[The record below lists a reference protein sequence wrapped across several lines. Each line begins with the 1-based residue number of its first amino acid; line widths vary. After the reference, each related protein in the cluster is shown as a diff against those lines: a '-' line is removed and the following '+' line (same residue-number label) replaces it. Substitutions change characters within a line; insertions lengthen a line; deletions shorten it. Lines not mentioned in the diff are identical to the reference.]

1 VNAAHDYRGRTR
13 RRTHLLALALAGIFL
28 ANLCCANLAYAIDPQ
43 RTLSQYIRDRW
54 DSEKGFPGGIV
65 HAIAQTP
72 DGYLWI
78 GGEKGLVRFDGL
90 SFLLF
95 QQATPSS
102 MAIGPVLG
110 LAADSDGNLWI
121 RLQSTKVL
129 RYRDGKFEPG
139 HDEAEF
145 SITAMHKGSNGD
157 FLLSSL
163 TYGPLRYAGGRFA
176 TVMAHE
182 ELPSLQANAPLESN
196 SSVATRS
203 DWSSGYVTHRLAPPY
218 SPVTSLAETAD
229 GRVWLGTRDKGLF
242 YVQGGKIAAI
252 AGKLPGQ
259 KVNCMLAASESDLWI
274 GTDDGVFRWNGSE
287 LTRGGLPPA
296 LQHAQVL
303 TLVKDRDANI
313 WAGTAAG
320 LERINAGGVV
330 SDEGGSRHD
339 MPIAA
344 LFEDREGNIWAGGA
358 RGIERLRD
366 SAFVSYSAADGLP
379 ESNGPVYVDAAQ
391 RTWFAPLEGGLYWLQ
406 HGQVGHVTEAG
417 LGKDVVYSI
426 AGDGSDLWLGRQ
438 LGGLTRLHFSGGS
451 TSANTYT
458 QAEGLAQNSVYAV
471 HRNSDGSV
479 WAGTLSG
486 GVSQLRNGRFTT
498 YTTANGMASNT
509 VNAIAETADGTL
521 WFATPNGLNALSTG
535 AMKSYGV
542 REGLL
547 SPYVSCLLVDSA
559 GILWIGGGAGL
570 AYFSSNRIQI
580 PLQLPEALREQILGM
595 AEDRSGTLWI
605 ATSNHVLRVKRAEL
619 LAGPASNAD
628 EREYGLDD
636 GLLGLEGVKRYRSVV
651 ADPQGRIWFSMNR
664 GLSMVD
670 PSRTNT
676 VSAPALV
683 HVEATS
689 ADGNAIE
696 ERGVVRAAA
705 RERISFTYTGLSL
718 SNPERI
724 RYRYRLEGFDRDWSE
739 PTVTRTAI
747 YTNLNPGTYHFRVVA
762 SNSDGLWNGAEAS
775 FPFEV
780 EPMWW
785 QTWWFRLGLLLT
797 AGFAALTAYRLHM
810 RQLTAQLNVRFEE
823 RLAER
828 TRIAQ
833 DLHDT
838 LLQGFLSASMQLDV
852 ANDRLEETSPAK
864 PIVTRVIQLVGQVI
878 EDGRRTVRGLRSSDG
893 GSDSLEQ
900 SFSRVPQEL
909 AVQAVDF
916 RVIVE
921 GQVRTVHPFIRDEVY
936 RIGRE
941 ALANAFRHSGG
952 DKVEIELDYTDRQ
965 MRVLVR
971 DNGRG
976 IDPEVLKSGRDGH
989 WGLSGMRERAGRIG
1003 AKIKVWSRDAG
1014 GTEVELTVP
1023 GRVAFRFQS
1032 SDRMSQW
1039 FVHRRKAGRGGAM
1052 RKEK

>member
-1 VNAAHDYRGRTR
+1 MKAKHDRRAGRR
-13 RRTHLLALALAGIFL
+13 WRLRQLASVAGLLL
-28 ANLCCANLAYAIDPQ
+28 ANLSLAHLAYAIDPQ

-54 DSEKGFPGGIV
+54 DSEKGFPGGAV

-78 GGEKGLVRFDGL
+78 GTEKGLVRFDGL

-95 QQATPSS
+95 QQATPGSLP
-102 MAIGPVLG
+102 IGPVLG
-110 LAADSDGNLWI
+110 LAADADRNLWI
-121 RLQSTKVL
+121 QLQSTKVL

-145 SITAMHKGSNGD
+145 SITAMYRGGNGD

-176 TVMAHE
+176 TVMAQG
-182 ELPSLQANAPLESN
+182 ELPSLRANTPLDTN

-218 SPVTSLAETAD
+218 SPVTSLAETGD

-242 YVQGGKIAAI
+242 YVKGGKVASI
-252 AGKLPGQ
+252 AGTLPDQ
-259 KVNCMLAASESDLWI
+259 KINCMLAAGKSDLWI
-274 GTDDGVFRWNGSE
+274 GTDKGVLRWNGSD
-287 LTRGGLPPA
+287 LSRAVVPAA

-303 TLVKDRDANI
+303 TLLRDRDSNI
-313 WAGTAAG
+313 WAGTAEG
-320 LERINAGGVV
+320 LERVNAGGI
-330 SDEGGSRHD
+330 SRDESGSRLD
-339 MPIAA
+339 TPVTA
-344 LFEDREGNIWAGGA
+344 LFEDREGNIWAGGTQ
-358 RGIERLRD
+358 GIERLRD
-366 SAFVSYSAADGLP
+366 SAFVTYSVADGLP
-379 ESNGPVYVDAAQ
+379 ESNGPVYVDKAQ
-391 RTWFAPLEGGLYWLQ
+391 RTWFAPLEGGLYWLT
-406 HGQVGHVTEAG
+406 HGKVARVTEAG
-417 LGKDVVYSI
+417 LGQDVVYSI
-426 AGDGSDLWLGRQ
+426 TGDGNDLWVGRQ
-438 LGGLTRLHFSGGS
+438 RGGLTRLHISGKS
-451 TSANTYT
+451 ILTNTYT
-458 QAEGLAQNSVYAV
+458 QASGLAQNSVYAV
-471 HRNSDGSV
+471 HRSPDGSV

-486 GVSQLRNGRFTT
+486 GVSQFRSGRFTT

-521 WFATPNGLNALSTG
+521 WFATPNGVNALSKG
-535 AMKSYGV
+535 VMQDYGV
-542 REGLL
+542 REGLP
-547 SPYVSCLLVDSA
+547 SAYVSCLLADSA
-559 GILWIGGGAGL
+559 GILWIGSGAGL
-570 AYFSSNRIQI
+570 AYFSSHKIQI
-580 PLQLPEALREQILGM
+580 PLQLPEALHEQIFGI
-595 AEDRSGTLWI
+595 AEDRSGSLWI
-605 ATSNHVLRVKRAEL
+605 ATSNHVLRAKRAEL
-619 LAGPASNAD
+619 LAGSANNAD

-636 GLLGLEGVKRYRSVV
+636 GLLGAEGVKRYQSVV
-651 ADPQGRIWFSMNR
+651 TDPLGRIWFSMNR
-664 GLSMVD
+664 GLSVVD
-670 PSRTNT
+670 PSRTSF
-676 VSAPALV
+676 VSGPALV

-689 ADGNAIE
+689 ADGNAIDPK
-696 ERGVVRAAA
+696 GVVRAAA
-705 RERISFTYTGLSL
+705 RDRISFIYAGLSL

-747 YTNLNPGTYHFRVVA
+747 YTNLNPGSYQFRVVA

-780 EPMWW
+780 DPVWW
-785 QTWWFRLGLLLT
+785 QTWWFRLSLLLT
-797 AGFAALTAYRLHM
+797 VGFAVLTVYRLRL

-852 ANDRLEETSPAK
+852 ANDRLEANSPAK

-893 GSDSLEQ
+893 GSDNLEQ
-900 SFSRVPQEL
+900 SFSRIPQEL

-916 RVIVE
+916 RVIVG

-952 DKVEIELDYTDRQ
+952 DKVEVELDYTDRQ
-965 MRVLVR
+965 LRVLIR

-976 IDPEVLKSGRDGH
+976 IDPDVLTSGRDGH

-1023 GRVAFRFQS
+1023 GHLAFRFQS
-1032 SDRMSQW
+1032 HDRMSQW
-1039 FVHRRKAGRGGAM
+1039 FARRRKVERDAAI
-1052 RKEK
+1052 RKEN

>member
-1 VNAAHDYRGRTR
+1 MTWLSA
-13 RRTHLLALALAGIFL
+13 ALAAIFL
-28 ANLCCANLAYAIDPQ
+28 ANLFLVNLLLANPAYAIDPQ

-54 DSEKGFPGGIV
+54 DSERGFPGGAV

-78 GGEKGLVRFDGL
+78 GTEKGLVRFDGL

-110 LAADSDGNLWI
+110 LAADSDGNLWL

-139 HDEAEF
+139 HDEVEF
-145 SITAMHKGSNGD
+145 SITAMYNNWNGD

-176 TVMAHE
+176 TLLSQE
-182 ELPSLQANAPLESN
+182 ELPSAQANTPLETN

-203 DWSSGYVTHRLAPPY
+203 DWSTGYVIHRLAPPY
-218 SPVTSLAETAD
+218 SPVTSLAETGD
-229 GRVWLGTRDKGLF
+229 GKVWLGTRDKGLF
-242 YVQGGKIAAI
+242 YVEGGKVASI
-252 AGKLPGQ
+252 AGSVPIQ
-259 KVNCMLAASESDLWI
+259 KINCLLAAGKNDLWI
-274 GTDDGVFRWNGSE
+274 GTDNGVLHGNGSA
-287 LTRGGLPPA
+287 LTRTGLPVA
-296 LQHAQVL
+296 LQHTQIL
-303 TLVKDRDANI
+303 SLLRDRDSNI
-313 WAGTAAG
+313 WAGTAEG
-320 LERINAGGVV
+320 LERINNGAIAR
-330 SDEGGSRHD
+330 DESGSRFVT
-339 MPIAA
+339 PITA
-344 LFEDREGNIWAGGA
+344 LFEDREGNIWAGGT

-366 SAFVSYSAADGLP
+366 STFVSYSVADGLP
-379 ESNGPVYVDAAQ
+379 ESNGPVYVDNAQ
-391 RTWFAPLEGGLYWLQ
+391 RTWFAPLDGGLYWLK
-406 HGQVGHVTEAG
+406 HGQVGRVTEAG
-417 LGKDVVYSI
+417 LAQDVVYSI
-426 AGDGSDLWLGRQ
+426 AGDGSNLWVGRQ
-438 LGGLTRLHFSGGS
+438 RGGLIRLHFSGGS
-451 TSANTYT
+451 ITTNTYT
-458 QAEGLAQNSVYAV
+458 RSNGLAQNSVYAV
-471 HRNSDGSV
+471 HSSRDGSV

-486 GVSQLRNGRFTT
+486 GVSEYRNGRFTT

-509 VNAIAETADGTL
+509 VNAIAEAADGTL
-521 WFATPNGLNALSTG
+521 WFATPNGLNALSKG
-535 AMKSYGV
+535 VMQGYGV
-542 REGLL
+542 REGLP
-547 SPYVSCLLVDSA
+547 SAYVSCLLMDSA
-559 GILWIGGGAGL
+559 GILWIGSGAGL
-570 AYFSSNRIQI
+570 AYFSSNKIQI
-580 PLQLPEALREQILGM
+580 PVQLPEALHGQIFGI
-595 AEDRSGTLWI
+595 AEDRKGSLWI
-605 ATSNHVLRVKRAEL
+605 ATSNHVLRVKRSEL
-619 LAGPASNAD
+619 LEGSANNAE

-636 GLLGLEGVKRYRSVV
+636 GLLGLEGVKRYQSVV
-651 ADPQGRIWFSMNR
+651 ADPLGRIWFSMNR
-664 GLSMVD
+664 GLSVVD
-670 PSRTNT
+670 PSRSSI
-676 VSAPALV
+676 VSPPALV

-689 ADGNAIE
+689 ADGNAIDP
-696 ERGVVRAAA
+696 RGVVRAAA
-705 RERISFTYTGLSL
+705 RERISFSYAGLSL

-747 YTNLNPGTYHFRVVA
+747 YTNLNPGSYHFRVVA
-762 SNSDGLWNGAEAS
+762 SNSEGLWNGAETS
-775 FPFEV
+775 FPFGV

-785 QTWWFRLGLLLT
+785 QTWWFRLSLLLT
-797 AGFAALTAYRLHM
+797 VGFAALTAYRLRL

-852 ANDRLEETSPAK
+852 ANDRLESNSPAK

-878 EDGRRTVRGLRSSDG
+878 EDGRKTVRGLRSSDG
-893 GSDSLEQ
+893 GSDNLEQ
-900 SFSRVPQEL
+900 SFSRIPQEL

-916 RVIVE
+916 RVIVG
-921 GQVRTVHPFIRDEVY
+921 GQVRPVHPFIRDEVY

-952 DKVEIELDYTDRQ
+952 DKVEIELDYSDREL
-965 MRVLVR
+965 RVLVR

-1003 AKIKVWSRDAG
+1003 AKIRVWSRDAG

-1023 GRVAFRFQS
+1023 GHLAFRFQS
-1032 SDRMSQW
+1032 HDRMSQW
-1039 FVHRRKAGRGGAM
+1039 FARRRKVERDAAI
-1052 RKEK
+1052 RKEN